1 MSEPLREAT
10 MDDRFSG
17 RVIVA
22 IVFRVAKCLL
32 VQAFGLGAVLDASD
46 CVVE

>member
-17 RVIVA
+17 RVIVPMVIEGGEVPSGPGFWLRRSA
-22 IVFRVAKCLL
+22 
-32 VQAFGLGAVLDASD
+32 
-46 CVVE
+46 